1 MSSSTAVGKSQASES
16 TEESNVIFAAVLDR
30 NPDAD
35 SFPCYW
41 LVPTEPSA
49 SKGATKAVKADDLAE
64 IVAKILTDPLLET
77 LWLSELIDIERFRD
91 QWLKAGFTTLA
102 VKQFMPG
109 VTDNLAHV
117 VEEAIAME
125 NLPYQIKVA
134 SGRVFLSK
142 RGMQDFDGAAYKL
155 YHPVVERL
163 TVLDLS
169 GSKWSGAF
177 PGFPAVHLTKP
188 SDSLPV
194 DLDVGDREL
203 EKISRERLLALTLT
217 EMHAIKCHFGDGQV
231 QKERISLGLPPQP
244 TDVELEI
251 IAQTWSEHCKHKIFN
266 ATINYT
272 DLSNK
277 SSPKKKQIK
286 SLYKTYVQKATSDLQ
301 TVRKDLLSV
310 FSDNSGVVQWDANNA
325 ICFKVETHN
334 SPSAL
339 EPYGGALT
347 GILGVNRDILGT
359 GIGAKPIFNTDILC
373 FAHPQGKLAR
383 RPKLLPPETIINGV
397 RKGIQDG
404 GNKSGIPTV
413 NGAIVFHDGYRAKP
427 LVFCGT
433 GGLLPIKVKGKD
445 GFGKHTQSGDTIVM
459 AGGRVGKDGVH
470 GATFSSE
477 ALHEGSPV
485 TAVQIGD
492 PFTQKRLTDFVL
504 EARDHGLISG
514 ITDNGAG
521 GLSSS
526 VGEMAEFTGGA
537 RIELDHVPTKYPGLA
552 DWEMVVS
559 ESQERMTIS
568 TDRFEELSGIA
579 QKHHVEISAIGKF
592 SKSGKFE
599 VTRKGKLVA
608 SLGLNF
614 LHRGVP
620 VLMLDGEWQPP
631 MRLDRIGSQPE
642 NLNSILLMLLSH
654 PNISNREIVIRQYD
668 HEVQAGSVIKPLMG
682 PKQSAPC
689 DAAVITPVLGEECG
703 LAISN
708 GLAPRLSAID
718 PYAMAVSAVDEAV
731 RNLVCVGAD
740 PTTISLLDN
749 FCWPDPV
756 ESPSNKNGK
765 AFLGDLV
772 RSCEGLFDA
781 VKAFAAP
788 LISGKDSMKNDF
800 DDGTVRLSIPPT
812 LLISAMARVPKAD
825 QSISM
830 EFKNQGEL
838 ICLIH
843 AGTLALAG
851 SHYEELMGWQKDSIP
866 PFDLALAKSCYDALH
881 KAIRSGFVK
890 SAHDVSDGG
899 LAAALAE
906 CIIGGGRGARV
917 SLAEMSGKQNASP
930 SRFDINLFG
939 EGPGCILVSIEPG
952 SKQDFEK
959 LFDEK
964 TISFIG
970 TVTAAPT
977 LEVRTNPESDVP
989 IISLTVSQLEKAWN
1003 EHLPFD

>member
-1 MSSSTAVGKSQASES
+1 MSSSTAVGKSKVSES
-16 TEESNVIFAAVLDR
+16 IEESNVIFAAVISK
-30 NPDAD
+30 DAHVD

-41 LVPTEPSA
+41 LMPTQ
-49 SKGATKAVKADDLAE
+49 AVKANDLAG
-64 IVAKILTDPLLET
+64 VVTKVLVDPLLES
-77 LWLSELIDIERFRD
+77 LWLSELPEIERFAD
-91 QWLKAGFTTLA
+91 QWLKADFKALA

-125 NLPYQIKVA
+125 NPPCQIKVA
-134 SGRVFLSK
+134 SGRVYLSK
-142 RGMQDFDGAAYKL
+142 EGVHKFEGTAYKL
-155 YHPVVERL
+155 YHPVIERL

-169 GSKWSGAF
+169 KAKWSEAF

-194 DLDVGDREL
+194 DLEVGDREL

-217 EMHAIKCHFGDGQV
+217 EMHAIKSHFGNGQL
-231 QKERISLGLPPQP
+231 QKERESLGLPPQP
-244 TDVELEI
+244 TEVELEI

-266 ATINYT
+266 ATINFV
-272 DLSNK
+272 DRSDK
-277 SSPKKKQIK
+277 DSPKKKQIK
-286 SLYKTYVQKATSDLQ
+286 SLYKTYVQKATSDLKAI
-301 TVRKDLLSV
+301 RKDLLSV
-310 FSDNSGVVQWDANNA
+310 FSDNSGVVQWDSKNA
-325 ICFKVETHN
+325 VCFKVETHN

-373 FAHPQGKLAR
+373 FAHPQGKLAQ

-433 GGLLPIKVKGKD
+433 GGILPITVNGKD
-445 GFGKHTQSGDTIVM
+445 GYGKHTQIGDSIVM

-504 EARDHGLISG
+504 EARDLGLISG

-526 VGEMAEFTGGA
+526 VGEMAELTGGA
-537 RIELDHVPTKYPGLA
+537 SIELDLVPTKYPGLA
-552 DWEMVVS
+552 DWEIVVS

-568 TDRFEELSGIA
+568 TDRFKELQRVA
-579 QKHHVEISAIGKF
+579 EKHHVEISEIGKF

-599 VTRKGKLVA
+599 VTRGSKLVA
-608 SLGLNF
+608 SLNLEF

-620 VLMLDGEWQPP
+620 VLMLEAEWQPAT
-631 MRLDRIGSQPE
+631 RLNRVGEQPE
-642 NLNSILLMLLSH
+642 NFNAILLMLLGH

-689 DAAVITPVLGEECG
+689 DAAVITPVLGEESG
-703 LAISN
+703 LAVSN
-708 GLAPRLSAID
+708 GLAPRLSVID

-740 PTTISLLDN
+740 PSTISLLDN

-756 ESPSNKNGK
+756 DSPNNKNGK
-765 AFLGDLV
+765 GFLGQLV
-772 RSCEGLFDA
+772 RTCEGLFDA

-825 QSISM
+825 QSVSM
-830 EFKNQGEL
+830 EFKNAGEL
-838 ICLIH
+838 IYLIH

-851 SHYEELMGWQKDSIP
+851 SHFEELMGWEAETIP
-866 PFDLALAKSCYDALH
+866 SFDLAHAKSCYDALH
-881 KAIRSGFVK
+881 QAIRKGYVR
-890 SAHDVSDGG
+890 SAHDLSDGG
-899 LAAALAE
+899 LAVALAE

-917 SLAEMSGKQNASP
+917 VLKEFAGKHAAKPGRS
-930 SRFDINLFG
+930 DVNLFA
-939 EGPGCILVSIEPG
+939 EGPGCILVSIAPG

-959 LFDEK
+959 LFDARA
-964 TISFIG
+964 ISHLG
-970 TVTAAPT
+970 TVTEEPV
-977 LEVRTNPESDVP
+977 LDVRPNSESETPV
-989 IISLTVSQLEKAWN
+989 ISLNLNQLEKAWN